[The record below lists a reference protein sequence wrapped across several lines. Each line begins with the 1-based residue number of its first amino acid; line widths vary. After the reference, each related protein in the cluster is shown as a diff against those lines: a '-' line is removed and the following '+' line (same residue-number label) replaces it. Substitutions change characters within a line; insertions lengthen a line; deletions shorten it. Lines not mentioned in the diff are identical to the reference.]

1 MTLSAALA
9 KATAVAADDISGE
22 RMAALGAVEVGQD
35 SSPAAVVV
43 VEDGTVV
50 GALLQYPSV
59 SGSWGRFGVCLVLAG

>member
-43 VEDGTVV
+43 EDGTVV